1 MAVYADA
8 RRTLAGDAGSHET
21 HRRINA
27 EIAQEKAAALGRAGE
42 RLEAALAHVSSLGR
56 RLDTAGDPAEQ
67 ARLLGEYETARVR
80 ALHAR
85 LALVIQREAL
95 GLRHHRSSTSSFPS
109 RPGAPRPG
117 PRSRRGRPRRRD
129 ASACSTQAPGTIAL
143 IWNPDAETMPRAARE
158 RLQLE
163 RLRDTLRWVGE
174 RVAFHRERLGPAT
187 VGALSDLAG
196 LPFVRKTDL
205 REQYPFG
212 LLAVP
217 RREVA
222 RIHASSGTKGK
233 PTVAAYTAG
242 DLDVWREVM
251 ARALT
256 AAGARRG
263 DLLHVAFG
271 YGLFTGGLGFHDGA
285 ERVGMTVVPVSS
297 GNTAR
302 HHLLL
307 QDFKPDV
314 IAATPSFALH
324 LAETLADQGGK
335 PRELGLRVGVFGAEP
350 WTDGI
355 RTALERAFDL
365 QAFDIYGLSE
375 IIGPG
380 VAGECEARD
389 GLHIAD
395 DHFLPEIIDPASGT
409 VLPPGREGELVFT
422 TVTKR
427 AMPLVRYRTGD
438 ITTLTMDPC
447 RCGRTSA
454 RMARVK
460 GRSDDM
466 LIVKGVNLYPSE
478 IERTLLAVE
487 ELAPHYQLVVDRAA
501 DPGAAR
507 GAGRARTG
515 ADRALRGLRPRPSR
529 DRLAAAARDRA
540 APAGDGPER
549 RAHDRG
555 PSHNPSIRRQ
565 GGACDRARVGVS

>member
-1 MAVYADA
+1 M
-8 RRTLAGDAGSHET
+8 
-21 HRRINA
+21 
-27 EIAQEKAAALGRAGE
+27 
-42 RLEAALAHVSSLGR
+42 
-56 RLDTAGDPAEQ
+56 
-67 ARLLGEYETARVR
+67 
-80 ALHAR
+80 
-85 LALVIQREAL
+85 
-95 GLRHHRSSTSSFPS
+95 
-109 RPGAPRPG
+109 
-117 PRSRRGRPRRRD
+117 
-129 ASACSTQAPGTIAL
+129 

-158 RLQLE
+158 RLQLQ
-163 RLRDTLRWVGE
+163 RLQDTVRWGVE
-174 RVAFHRERLGPAT
+174 HVPFHRERLGGAT
-187 VGALSDLAG
+187 VRTLADLTS

-242 DLDVWREVM
+242 DLDLWREVM

-256 AAGARRG
+256 AAGTRRG
-263 DLLHVAFG
+263 DLLHIAFG

-324 LAETLADQGGK
+324 LAETLAEQGGK
-335 PRELGLRVGVFGAEP
+335 PNDLGLRVGIFGAEP
-350 WTDGI
+350 WTDGLRI
-355 RTALERAFDL
+355 AIERAFGL
-365 QAFDIYGLSE
+365 SAFDIYGLSE

-395 DHFLPEIIDPASGT
+395 DHFLPEIIDPATGT

-438 ITTLTMDPC
+438 ITTLTVDPC

-478 IERTLLAVE
+478 VERTLLAVE
-487 ELAPHYQLVVDRAA
+487 ELAPHYQLVVDRGATLARLEVQVEPAPELIARCGGFAA
-501 DPGAAR
+501 DHPEIAS
-507 GAGRARTG
+507 
-515 ADRALRGLRPRPSR
+515 LR
-529 DRLAAAARDRA
+529 
-540 APAGDGPER
+540 R
-549 RAHDRG
+549 RATEQLRQATGLGVELTIVAPRTIPRSEGKAVRVIERG
-555 PSHNPSIRRQ
+555 
-565 GGACDRARVGVS
+565 

>member
-1 MAVYADA
+1 M
-8 RRTLAGDAGSHET
+8 
-21 HRRINA
+21 
-27 EIAQEKAAALGRAGE
+27 
-42 RLEAALAHVSSLGR
+42 
-56 RLDTAGDPAEQ
+56 
-67 ARLLGEYETARVR
+67 
-80 ALHAR
+80 
-85 LALVIQREAL
+85 
-95 GLRHHRSSTSSFPS
+95 
-109 RPGAPRPG
+109 
-117 PRSRRGRPRRRD
+117 
-129 ASACSTQAPGTIAL
+129 
-143 IWNPDAETMPRAARE
+143 IWNPEAETMPQAARE
-158 RLQLE
+158 RLQLQ
-163 RLRDTLRWVGE
+163 RLQDTIRWAIEHVP
-174 RVAFHRERLGPAT
+174 FHRDRLGGAT
-187 VGALSDLAG
+187 VRRLADLAS

-233 PTVAAYTAG
+233 PTVAAYTAA
-242 DLDVWREVM
+242 DLDLWREVM

-256 AAGARRG
+256 AAGTRRG
-263 DLLHVAFG
+263 DLLHIAFG

-324 LAETLADQGGK
+324 LAETLAEQGGK
-335 PRELGLRVGVFGAEP
+335 PRDLGLRVGIFGAEP

-355 RTALERAFDL
+355 RIAIERAFGL
-365 QAFDIYGLSE
+365 SAFDIYGLSE

-438 ITTLTMDPC
+438 ITTLTVEPC

-478 IERTLLAVE
+478 VERTLLAVE
-487 ELAPHYQLVVDRAA
+487 DLAPHYQLVVDRGATLARLEVQVEPAPELIARCGGFAA
-501 DPGAAR
+501 DHPEIASLR
-507 GAGRARTG
+507 RRATEQLRQATGLGVELTIVAPRTI
-515 ADRALRGLRPRPSR
+515 PRSEGKAVR
-529 DRLAAAARDRA
+529 VI
-540 APAGDGPER
+540 ER
-549 RAHDRG
+549 R
-555 PSHNPSIRRQ
+555 
-565 GGACDRARVGVS
+565 

>member
-1 MAVYADA
+1 
-8 RRTLAGDAGSHET
+8 
-21 HRRINA
+21 
-27 EIAQEKAAALGRAGE
+27 
-42 RLEAALAHVSSLGR
+42 
-56 RLDTAGDPAEQ
+56 
-67 ARLLGEYETARVR
+67 
-80 ALHAR
+80 
-85 LALVIQREAL
+85 
-95 GLRHHRSSTSSFPS
+95 
-109 RPGAPRPG
+109 
-117 PRSRRGRPRRRD
+117 
-129 ASACSTQAPGTIAL
+129 L
-143 IWNPDAETMPRAARE
+143 IWNPEAETMPQAARE
-158 RLQLE
+158 RLQLQ
-163 RLRDTLRWVGE
+163 RLQDTIRWAIEHVP
-174 RVAFHRERLGPAT
+174 FHRDRLGGAT
-187 VGALSDLAG
+187 VRRLADLAS

-233 PTVAAYTAG
+233 PTVAAYTAA
-242 DLDVWREVM
+242 DLDLWREVM

-256 AAGARRG
+256 AAGTRRG
-263 DLLHVAFG
+263 DLLHIAFG

-324 LAETLADQGGK
+324 LAETLAEQGGK
-335 PRELGLRVGVFGAEP
+335 PRDLGLRVGIFGAEP

-355 RTALERAFDL
+355 RIAIERAFGL
-365 QAFDIYGLSE
+365 SAFDIYGLSE

-438 ITTLTMDPC
+438 ITTLTVEPC

-478 IERTLLAVE
+478 VERTLLAVE
-487 ELAPHYQLVVDRAA
+487 DLAPHYQLVVDRGATLARLEVQVEPAPELIARCGGFAA
-501 DPGAAR
+501 DHPEIAS
-507 GAGRARTG
+507 
-515 ADRALRGLRPRPSR
+515 LR
-529 DRLAAAARDRA
+529 
-540 APAGDGPER
+540 R
-549 RAHDRG
+549 RATEQLRQATGLGVELTIVAPRTIPRSEGKAVRVIERG
-555 PSHNPSIRRQ
+555 
-565 GGACDRARVGVS
+565 

>member
-1 MAVYADA
+1 
-8 RRTLAGDAGSHET
+8 
-21 HRRINA
+21 
-27 EIAQEKAAALGRAGE
+27 
-42 RLEAALAHVSSLGR
+42 
-56 RLDTAGDPAEQ
+56 
-67 ARLLGEYETARVR
+67 
-80 ALHAR
+80 
-85 LALVIQREAL
+85 
-95 GLRHHRSSTSSFPS
+95 
-109 RPGAPRPG
+109 
-117 PRSRRGRPRRRD
+117 
-129 ASACSTQAPGTIAL
+129 L
-143 IWNPDAETMPRAARE
+143 IWNPEAETMPRAVRE

-163 RLRDTLRWVGE
+163 RLQATLRWATE
-174 RVAFHRERLGPAT
+174 HVAFHRERLGAAT
-187 VGALSDLAG
+187 IGALPDLAR

-233 PTVAAYTAG
+233 PTVAAYSPG

-307 QDFKPDV
+307 QDFRPDV

-324 LAETLADQGGK
+324 LAETLAEQGGK

-350 WTDGI
+350 WTEGI
-355 RTALERAFDL
+355 RAALERAFDL
-365 QAFDIYGLSE
+365 VAFDIYGLSE

-395 DHFLPEIIDPASGT
+395 DHFLPEIIEPVSGDP
-409 VLPPGREGELVFT
+409 LPPGREGELVFT
-422 TVTKR
+422 TLTKR
-427 AMPLVRYRTGD
+427 AMPLIRYRTGD
-438 ITTLTMDPC
+438 ITTLHVEPC

-466 LIVKGVNLYPSE
+466 LIVRGVNLYPSE
-478 IERTLLAVE
+478 VERTLLAVE
-487 ELAPHYQLVVDRAA
+487 ELTPHYQLVIDRAA
-501 DPGAAR
+501 TLARLEVQVEPTLELIARCGGFAA
-507 GAGRARTG
+507 
-515 ADRALRGLRPRPSR
+515 DHPEILSLRR
-529 DRLAAAARDRA
+529 RA
-540 APAGDGPER
+540 AEQLRQATGLSIELTIVAPRTLPRSEGKAVRVIER
-549 RAHDRG
+549 G
-555 PSHNPSIRRQ
+555 
-565 GGACDRARVGVS
+565 

>member
-1 MAVYADA
+1 
-8 RRTLAGDAGSHET
+8 
-21 HRRINA
+21 
-27 EIAQEKAAALGRAGE
+27 
-42 RLEAALAHVSSLGR
+42 
-56 RLDTAGDPAEQ
+56 
-67 ARLLGEYETARVR
+67 
-80 ALHAR
+80 
-85 LALVIQREAL
+85 
-95 GLRHHRSSTSSFPS
+95 
-109 RPGAPRPG
+109 
-117 PRSRRGRPRRRD
+117 
-129 ASACSTQAPGTIAL
+129 
-143 IWNPDAETMPRAARE
+143 MPRAIRE

-163 RLRDTLRWVGE
+163 RLGATLRWSVE
-174 RVAFHRERLGPAT
+174 HVAFHRERLGAAT
-187 VGALSDLAG
+187 IGALSDLAR

-233 PTVAAYTAG
+233 PTVAAYSAG

-251 ARALT
+251 ARALI

-263 DLLHVAFG
+263 DLLHIAFG

-307 QDFKPDV
+307 QDFRPEV

-324 LAETLADQGGK
+324 LAETLAEQGGK

-350 WTDGI
+350 WTDGM
-355 RTALERAFDL
+355 RAALERAL
-365 QAFDIYGLSE
+365 NLVAFDIYGLSE

-395 DHFLPEIIDPASGT
+395 DHFLPEIVDPVSGEA
-409 VLPPGREGELVFT
+409 LPPGREGELVFT
-422 TVTKR
+422 TLTKR

-438 ITTLTMDPC
+438 ITTLSLEPC
-447 RCGRTSA
+447 RCGRTST

-466 LIVKGVNLYPSE
+466 LIIKGVNLYPSE
-478 IERTLLAVE
+478 VERTLLAVA
-487 ELAPHYQLVVDRAA
+487 ELAPYYQLVIDRAA
-501 DPGAAR
+501 TLARLEVQVEPAPELIARCGGFAADHPEI
-507 GAGRARTG
+507 AS
-515 ADRALRGLRPRPSR
+515 LRR
-529 DRLAAAARDRA
+529 RA
-540 APAGDGPER
+540 AEELRQATGLSVELTIVAPRTIPRSEGKAVRVIER
-549 RAHDRG
+549 E
-555 PSHNPSIRRQ
+555 
-565 GGACDRARVGVS
+565 

>member
-1 MAVYADA
+1 
-8 RRTLAGDAGSHET
+8 
-21 HRRINA
+21 
-27 EIAQEKAAALGRAGE
+27 
-42 RLEAALAHVSSLGR
+42 
-56 RLDTAGDPAEQ
+56 
-67 ARLLGEYETARVR
+67 
-80 ALHAR
+80 
-85 LALVIQREAL
+85 
-95 GLRHHRSSTSSFPS
+95 
-109 RPGAPRPG
+109 
-117 PRSRRGRPRRRD
+117 
-129 ASACSTQAPGTIAL
+129 L
-143 IWNPDAETMPRAARE
+143 IWNPEAETMPRAARE
-158 RLQLE
+158 RLQLQ
-163 RLRDTLRWVGE
+163 RLQDTIRWAVE
-174 RVAFHRERLGPAT
+174 HVPFHRERLGGAT
-187 VGALSDLAG
+187 VRTLADLAS

-217 RREVA
+217 RPELA

-242 DLDVWREVM
+242 DLDLWREVM

-256 AAGARRG
+256 AAGTRRG
-263 DLLHVAFG
+263 DLLHIAFG

-324 LAETLADQGGK
+324 LAETLAEQGGK
-335 PRELGLRVGVFGAEP
+335 PRDLGLRVGIFGAEP

-355 RTALERAFDL
+355 RIAIERAFGL
-365 QAFDIYGLSE
+365 SAFDIYGLSE

-438 ITTLTMDPC
+438 ITTLTVEPC

-478 IERTLLAVE
+478 VERTLLAVE
-487 ELAPHYQLVVDRAA
+487 ELAPHYQLVVDRGATLARLEVQVEPAPELIARCGGFAA
-501 DPGAAR
+501 DHPEIAS
-507 GAGRARTG
+507 
-515 ADRALRGLRPRPSR
+515 LR
-529 DRLAAAARDRA
+529 
-540 APAGDGPER
+540 R
-549 RAHDRG
+549 RATQQLRQATGLGIELTIVAPRTIPRSEGKAVRVIERG
-555 PSHNPSIRRQ
+555 
-565 GGACDRARVGVS
+565 